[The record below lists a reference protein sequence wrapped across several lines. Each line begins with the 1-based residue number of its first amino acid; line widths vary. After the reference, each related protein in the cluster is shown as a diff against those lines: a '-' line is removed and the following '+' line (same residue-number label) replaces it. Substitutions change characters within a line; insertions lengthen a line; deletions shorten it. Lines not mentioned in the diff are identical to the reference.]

1 MIGGSISRELLSITT
16 AQKWLRRRVSSNR
29 CVMPEVVRIYP
40 DGHTVRASVSG
51 WDIEQHI
58 RISSQCRPSCA
69 HVVDGKIRTSGR
81 VSQDT
86 IRAAV
91 VPQSIFENS

>member
-1 MIGGSISRELLSITT
+1 
-16 AQKWLRRRVSSNR
+16 
-29 CVMPEVVRIYP
+29 MPEVVRIYP

-91 VPQSIFENS
+91 VPQSIFENFQKESLTTVRTYDILTPSDTSCV